1 MFDYI
6 RNLFKPSI
14 IVKEFKHTVEAYG
27 FKYTVYGI
35 IKRRGDHLYYKII
48 KPNRTISRSVN
59 ACIDDVISAVE
70 QECKFYIERKGQT
83 VYGTIYADSDTYAIL
98 SEVARIVDPW
108 SHDKKVELLEQL
120 KVHVEPDNDN
130 E

>member
-14 IVKEFKHTVEAYG
+14 IVKEFKHTVEAFGFTYTIYG
-27 FKYTVYGI
+27 V
-35 IKRRGDHLYYKII
+35 IKRRGNHFHYKII
-48 KPNRTISRSVN
+48 KPNRTRFRGVN
-59 ACIDDVISAVE
+59 DLIDDAISAVE
-70 QECKFYIERKGQT
+70 SSCRYYIERKGQT

-120 KVHVEPDNDN
+120 KVHVEPEDDN